1 MKPYRKLYRSRTD
14 KMLGGVAGGLADYF
28 SIDSSLVR
36 FLFILAVI
44 AWGTGFWLYVVLWI
58 VLPLSPLPYF
68 NQGQPD
74 PANANTGYNDFEK
87 SPEEWESG
95 SDNLF
100 ESMQNAKMRRRE
112 NGNLIAGVVLISF
125 GAMFLISDY
134 IPSIDFSDLW
144 PFLLIVAGGLLLRN
158 YYQINKNQ
166 KS

>member
-74 PANANTGYNDFEK
+74 PANANTGYNDFERAQRSRNQAVITYLNRCK
-87 SPEEWESG
+87 MQRCEEER
-95 SDNLF
+95 
-100 ESMQNAKMRRRE
+100 MV
-112 NGNLIAGVVLISF
+112 I
-125 GAMFLISDY
+125 
-134 IPSIDFSDLW
+134 
-144 PFLLIVAGGLLLRN
+144 
-158 YYQINKNQ
+158 
-166 KS
+166 

>member
-1 MKPYRKLYRSRTD
+1 MKPYRKLYRNRTD

-58 VLPLSPLPYF
+58 VLPLSPMPYF

-74 PANANTGYNDFEK
+74 PVNAGAGFNDYEK
-87 SPEEWESG
+87 NEEQPGTESE
-95 SDNLF
+95 NLF

-112 NGNLIAGVVLISF
+112 NGNLVAGVVLISF
-125 GAMFLISDY
+125 GAMFLVSDY

-144 PFLLIVAGGLLLRN
+144 PFLLIMAGGVLLFN
-158 YYQINKNQ
+158 YYRINKNQ